1 MSQEDSRQMASA
13 STECVLEK
21 KDAAQHSDCVD
32 CPVQSIS
39 FCRESDISRLP
50 VRRQQLILQDRETI
64 GCARGTPAELLNFV
78 SGLVKLVG
86 TLPDGRTQILGF
98 RGPGDFL
105 IIGEDGKQAI
115 SVEAVGAVRLCR
127 FSWPRLKQLLQERPQ
142 ALALLL
148 GKSQEQLEEL
158 QEHLLVLGRKSARE
172 KVASFLVRYGLTRRG
187 AHGQPPP
194 RAQLLLTRAELADFL
209 GLTTE
214 TVSRVLT
221 QFVKEGLVSIGRAQ
235 AIYVL
240 DWEQLRSQTG
250 N

>member
-1 MSQEDSRQMASA
+1 MASVGA
-13 STECVLEK
+13 ESVLLK
-21 KDAAQHSDCVD
+21 QSRAQSPECVD

-39 FCRESDISRLP
+39 FCREADVSNLL
-50 VRRQQLILQDRETI
+50 VGRQQVALKDRETI
-64 GCARGTPAELLNFV
+64 RCGRGTPAELLNFV

-105 IIGEDGKQAI
+105 IIGEDEKQSI

-127 FSWPRLKQLLQERPQ
+127 FAWPRLRQLLQERPQ

-158 QEHLLVLGRKSARE
+158 QQHLLVLGRKNARE
-172 KVASFLVRYGLTRRG
+172 KVASFLVRYGLARRT
-187 AHGQPPP
+187 GQSPP
-194 RAQLLLTRAELADFL
+194 RSQLLLTRAELADFL

-221 QFVKEGLVSIGRAQ
+221 QLAREGLVALGRAQ
-235 AIYVL
+235 AITVL
-240 DWEQLRSQTG
+240 DWEQLRAETG

>member
-1 MSQEDSRQMASA
+1 MASA
-13 STECVLEK
+13 STECVLGK
-21 KDAAQHSDCVD
+21 KDAAQPPDCIG
-32 CPVQSIS
+32 CPIQPIS
-39 FCRESDISRLP
+39 FCRESDISNLRY
-50 VRRQQLILQDRETI
+50 RRQQMILNDRETI
-64 GCARGTPAELLNFV
+64 SCARGTPAELLNFV

-115 SVEAVGAVRLCR
+115 SVEAVGTARLCR

-142 ALALLL
+142 AMAILL

-172 KVASFLVRYGLTRRG
+172 KVASFLVRYGLARRG
-187 AHGQPPP
+187 AQGQCPP
-194 RAQLLLTRAELADFL
+194 RAQLLLTRAELADYL
-209 GLTTE
+209 GLSTE

-221 QFVKEGLVSIGRAQ
+221 QFAKEGLIAVGRAQ

-240 DWEQLRSQTG
+240 DWEQLGSQTG

>member
-1 MSQEDSRQMASA
+1 MASA

-39 FCRESDISRLP
+39 FCRESDISRLGF
-50 VRRQQLILQDRETI
+50 RRLQLVLKDRETI
-64 GCARGTPAELLNFV
+64 SCARESSAELLNFV

-115 SVEAVGAVRLCR
+115 SVEAVGTARLCR
-127 FSWPRLKQLLQERPQ
+127 FSWPHLKQLLQEQPQ

-187 AHGQPPP
+187 AQGQCPP

-214 TVSRVLT
+214 TVSRVLK
-221 QFVKEGLVSIGRAQ
+221 QFTDEGLVALGRAQ

>member
-1 MSQEDSRQMASA
+1 MANA
-13 STECVLEK
+13 GTECVSGEEQ
-21 KDAAQHSDCVD
+21 AALPADCVD

-39 FCRESDISRLP
+39 FCREGGISRL
-50 VRRQQLILQDRETI
+50 RAGRQQLVLKDRETI
-64 GCARGTPAELLNFV
+64 GCSRGTPAELLNFV
-78 SGLVKLVG
+78 AGLVKLVG

-105 IIGEDGKQAI
+105 IIGENGKQAI
-115 SVEAVGAVRLCR
+115 SVEAVGPVRLCR
-127 FSWPRLKQLLQERPQ
+127 FSWPRLQQLLQERPQ

-172 KVASFLVRYGLTRRG
+172 KVASFLVRYVLTRRG
-187 AHGQPPP
+187 AHGQCPPK
-194 RAQLLLTRAELADFL
+194 AQLLLTRAELADFL

-221 QFVKEGLVSIGRAQ
+221 QLAREGLIALGRAQ

-240 DWEQLRSQTG
+240 DWQQLRSETG